1 MTPLS
6 NTDPR
11 FPTGKFAFDPDV
23 TAEKRRRAVESIRE
37 TPAKLRAAVKGLT
50 DAQLDTAYRDGGWT
64 VRQVVHHV
72 PESHMNA
79 YIRFK
84 WGLTENNPT
93 IKPYDEHAW
102 SQLPDVSRTPIDTSL
117 ALLEALHSRWVTLLE
132 SMKPDDFARPIQH
145 PDRPGQPLS
154 LDWLLQLYAWHGPH
168 HIAHVELVAKRQG

>member
-6 NTDPR
+6 NIDPR
-11 FPTGKFAFDPDV
+11 YPAGKFSFDPDV
-23 TAEKRRRAVESIRE
+23 TAEKRRHAVESIRE

-50 DAQLDTAYRDGGWT
+50 DAQLDMPYRDGGWT

-79 YIRFK
+79 YLRFK

-93 IKPYDEHAW
+93 IKPYDENAW
-102 SQLPDVSRTPIDTSL
+102 CQLPDVSRTPIDTSL
-117 ALLEALHSRWVTLLE
+117 ALLDALHSRWVTLLE
-132 SMKPDDFARPIQH
+132 SMKPEDFARPILH
-145 PDRPGQPLS
+145 PDRPGQQLS

-168 HIAHVELVAKRQG
+168 HIAHVELVRNRRT